1 MRNTPI
7 ILLILILFQTPSFGQ
22 VGIGTTTPNAALD
35 ISSSDSGILIPRV
48 DLNSLSDTSTVQNP
62 NGPNLVEGTMVYNT
76 GNGTLTSKGF
86 YFWENSQ
93 WNQIVSRNQS
103 SVKFGKFIIDAAG
116 SLSVTGVGFE
126 PSSVEFM
133 AINRVQDYNE
143 GASRSGNNNSNDIRI
158 AGGMTT
164 GYAVNNR
171 SGVIDQQVISNAFSG
186 SSINNIG
193 TYASE
198 DHCIAAFFVN
208 NNGQALRDNGTSGTG
223 GTQEGLVRALVS
235 SFTNDG
241 FTLNVDRFISDTSG
255 NRTNQ
260 IVVIYKAY
268 R

>member
-1 MRNTPI
+1 
-7 ILLILILFQTPSFGQ
+7 
-22 VGIGTTTPNAALD
+22 
-35 ISSSDSGILIPRV
+35 
-48 DLNSLSDTSTVQNP
+48 
-62 NGPNLVEGTMVYNT
+62 
-76 GNGTLTSKGF
+76 
-86 YFWENSQ
+86 
-93 WNQIVSRNQS
+93 
-103 SVKFGKFIIDAAG
+103 
-116 SLSVTGVGFE
+116 
-126 PSSVEFM
+126 M

-143 GASRSGNNNSNDIRI
+143 GASRSGNNNSNDIRM

-171 SGVIDQQVISNAFSG
+171 SGIIDQQVISNAFSG

-193 TYASE
+193 SYASE